1 MSEHNSDFPQFYVT
15 SEQPCP
21 YLAGRLERKLFTHLT
36 PDRSPQVVDN
46 MLRGGFRRSQHI
58 AYLPYCDGCSACVS
72 VRVPVDTFQP
82 SRSQR
87 RVRNLNSDLSSRV
100 VPAKVTNEHYSMF
113 RDYIDHRHGDG
124 GMADM
129 SVQDFAMMVED
140 TTVKTSL
147 IEYRRRSGDTAD
159 KEPPLAAAAL
169 VDQLSDGLS
178 MVYSYFDP
186 DLSHRSPGTYL
197 ILSHIERARQMG
209 LPYLY
214 LGYWI
219 GGSKTMDYKTRFLP
233 QQHLTGDGWKDWID
247 CED

>member
-1 MSEHNSDFPQFYVT
+1 MSEHNTDFPQFYVT

-21 YLAGRLERKLFTHLT
+21 YLDGRMERKLFTHLT
-36 PDRSPQVVDN
+36 PDRSLQVVDN

-58 AYLPYCDGCSACVS
+58 AYLPYCEGCSACVS
-72 VRVPVDTFQP
+72 VRVPVDTFQA
-82 SRSQR
+82 SKSQR
-87 RVRNLNSDLSSRV
+87 RVLNANRDLV
-100 VPAKVTNEHYSMF
+100 ATQAPAKVTSEHYSVF

-129 SVQDFAMMVED
+129 SVMDFKMMVED
-140 TTVKTSL
+140 STIETNL
-147 IEYRRRSGDTAD
+147 IEYRRRGTSVERAAD
-159 KEPPLAAAAL
+159 VPLAGAAL
-169 VDQLSDGLS
+169 IDTLSDGLS

-186 DLSHRSPGTYL
+186 DLSDRSLGTYMVL
-197 ILSHIERARQMG
+197 NHIERTRQMG

-233 QQHLTGDGWKDWID
+233 QQHLTGDGWQDWT
-247 CED
+247 E